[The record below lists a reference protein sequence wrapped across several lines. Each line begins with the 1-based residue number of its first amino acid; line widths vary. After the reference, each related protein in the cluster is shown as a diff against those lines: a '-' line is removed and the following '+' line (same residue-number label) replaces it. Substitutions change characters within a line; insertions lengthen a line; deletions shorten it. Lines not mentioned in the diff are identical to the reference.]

1 MILTWML
8 YTVLISLLIAAGA
21 RGLDEVCRSARLP
34 MRFVWL
40 GALLVTVGLAAL
52 APLRTALPDAAE
64 PVSAVELFRV
74 PMAVAADAADA
85 TAWSHSVAETFAALR
100 QAVQWPLRAAA
111 SGMEGGA
118 GLVLG
123 IGWMALSLGLL
134 GLGTATLLRC
144 RTSLRSWPIRDIAG
158 VQVRMSPAAGPAV
171 LGFPRPEIVV
181 PEWLMERSPEEQ
193 RLVLLHEREHLRAH
207 DPLILFAGCLTA
219 ALIPWNPI
227 VWWML
232 LRLRLAVEL
241 DCDRRVL
248 CRGVRPH
255 AYGVMLIDMAGR
267 GSGLAPGVPA
277 FAGSPST
284 LERRLLAMSTR
295 FSGTAAVRAAAF
307 GVLGA
312 AALLAACD
320 TRMPTAAEVGAM
332 DVSAMEAQAREWK
345 LVTPG
350 AEDVTY
356 YLDGVQ
362 VSAEEARAILPERL
376 AQVEI
381 IRSGAA
387 GESASIRLTS
397 HSRDLAAEASAIAE
411 HGTDAAEEGRREK
424 VTAMLR
430 ANPEREVSVTPV
442 SNFEGLL
449 MIDGVRAE
457 SSDLRNLRSDRIE
470 SVEVIK
476 GPAAARAYDDPRAAH
491 GVIRVTTKRAA
502 APR

>member
-85 TAWSHSVAETFAALR
+85 TAWPPSVAETFAALR

-181 PEWLMERSPEEQ
+181 PEWLM
-193 RLVLLHEREHLRAH
+193 
-207 DPLILFAGCLTA
+207 
-219 ALIPWNPI
+219 
-227 VWWML
+227 
-232 LRLRLAVEL
+232 
-241 DCDRRVL
+241 
-248 CRGVRPH
+248 
-255 AYGVMLIDMAGR
+255 
-267 GSGLAPGVPA
+267 
-277 FAGSPST
+277 
-284 LERRLLAMSTR
+284 
-295 FSGTAAVRAAAF
+295 
-307 GVLGA
+307 
-312 AALLAACD
+312 
-320 TRMPTAAEVGAM
+320 
-332 DVSAMEAQAREWK
+332 
-345 LVTPG
+345 
-350 AEDVTY
+350 
-356 YLDGVQ
+356 
-362 VSAEEARAILPERL
+362 
-376 AQVEI
+376 
-381 IRSGAA
+381 
-387 GESASIRLTS
+387 
-397 HSRDLAAEASAIAE
+397 
-411 HGTDAAEEGRREK
+411 
-424 VTAMLR
+424 
-430 ANPEREVSVTPV
+430 
-442 SNFEGLL
+442 
-449 MIDGVRAE
+449 
-457 SSDLRNLRSDRIE
+457 
-470 SVEVIK
+470 
-476 GPAAARAYDDPRAAH
+476 
-491 GVIRVTTKRAA
+491 
-502 APR
+502 